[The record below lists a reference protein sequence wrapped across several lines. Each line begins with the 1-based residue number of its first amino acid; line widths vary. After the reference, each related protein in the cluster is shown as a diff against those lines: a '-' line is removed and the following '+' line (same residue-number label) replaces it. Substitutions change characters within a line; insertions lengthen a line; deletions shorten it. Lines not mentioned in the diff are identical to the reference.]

1 MIHFIYA
8 NLIIDNDNFI
18 TLLEITVEWKLIIQL
33 NRALLFC
40 YYHIN
45 EQKITNNT
53 IATLGYYQLN
63 EFYKSK
69 SNLPGEAIELMKFPK
84 KYY

>member
-18 TLLEITVEWKLIIQL
+18 TLLEITVEWK
-33 NRALLFC
+33 
-40 YYHIN
+40 
-45 EQKITNNT
+45 ITNN
-53 IATLGYYQLN
+53 AVAKLEYYKLNKKIN

-69 SNLPGEAIELMKFPK
+69 SNLPGEAIELMTFSK

>member
-18 TLLEITVEWKLIIQL
+18 TLLEITVEWK
-33 NRALLFC
+33 
-40 YYHIN
+40 
-45 EQKITNNT
+45 ITNN
-53 IATLGYYQLN
+53 AVAKLEYYKLNKKIN

-69 SNLPGEAIELMKFPK
+69 SNLPGEANELMKFSK

>member
-18 TLLEITVEWKLIIQL
+18 TLLEITVEWKM
-33 NRALLFC
+33 
-40 YYHIN
+40 
-45 EQKITNNT
+45 TNNAG
-53 IATLGYYQLN
+53 ATLEYYKLNKKIN

-69 SNLPGEAIELMKFPK
+69 SNLPGEAIELMKFSK

>member
-18 TLLEITVEWKLIIQL
+18 TLLEITVEWK
-33 NRALLFC
+33 
-40 YYHIN
+40 
-45 EQKITNNT
+45 ITNN
-53 IATLGYYQLN
+53 AVAKLEYYKLNKKIN

-69 SNLPGEAIELMKFPK
+69 SNLPGEAIELMKFSK

>member
-18 TLLEITVEWKLIIQL
+18 TLLEITVEWK
-33 NRALLFC
+33 
-40 YYHIN
+40 
-45 EQKITNNT
+45 ITNN
-53 IATLGYYQLN
+53 AGVTLGYYKLNKKLN

-69 SNLPGEAIELMKFPK
+69 SNLPGEAIELMKFSK